1 MRAFRCIR
9 MSGVVG
15 LSLLWGVVATSA
27 SAAETEWQVHAVAGE
42 PFGVGVVSEVL
53 IDDFPADRPFILTEK
68 DQRVFYPVVVR
79 TPLNN
84 GSSVVKVKAYFLFRG
99 DAPLKLT
106 LGTHSPVELKV
117 VPKNDPQ
124 EVRGMLRVW
133 WEHYPSQFL
142 RQRQWHREPEALG
155 TYLTGMLSRRL
166 DLKLTDKNRRSS
178 WSRRIGVFSNDWSH
192 FAEFVIGTRSVKA
205 ALQRDT
211 LLERTHG
218 VEIADQPLPDA
229 VTLPAVE
236 IPDDFVARDVEELAY
251 HVPEE
256 CFYIRCNGVFAYHWL
271 HQAFGVLDV
280 FSQGLQGVTAD
291 YTTDNGTHAKLERQ
305 LGLREST
312 AANALGPQT
321 LKQLA
326 IIGTDFFVREGAAIG
341 IVFESH
347 DSQAVSEWLKQEQT
361 HVLEHEPQAKLK
373 TVQIG
378 KTQGTFLT
386 TPDHRIRSFRVSVG
400 KFHLVTNSRKIAER
414 FVEISKEN
422 GSLGSLQEY
431 QYTRAMKF
439 PDERTGPVF
448 VYLSD
453 AFFRNFIGPQYRIEM
468 TRRAKAAADL
478 DLVKFAQFAGKS
490 EGVSTKSVA
499 DLVSAELLPASI
511 LERSDHSQPRLVN
524 DQLID
529 SARGG
534 RGTFLPIP
542 DVNIERITKSELNSY
557 QKFTTFYRRIWTRVD
572 PVALAITEKP
582 SDKPGTT
589 RIVFDL
595 YVTPFVANQYG
606 FLAAFLPKPD
616 RIRVPSPSG
625 SLLFLDIVSPLFGNT
640 GENDR
645 KGLHLFAG
653 LQDLNVPFTI
663 KNGAVEYA
671 EPDEKQIP
679 GYFGQSKTSG
689 LMQFFISQNEQV
701 KIQRDEEGYG
711 QHQRRWT
718 RLWNEDWLAAASNR
732 EVLENVTPNLKIE
745 SAPRPA
751 QLRFTVGDIATA
763 KVRDSVEASGYVET
777 RRMSADT
784 AMYLHR
790 LMQQLHISPKDVFA
804 SAEQIHDG
812 RLLDPLGGEFQWTA
826 STDDA
831 STSAWVSTHWPHR
844 SRFEDTAIP
853 EAFSHPFVDG
863 MRGALVE
870 LSLSRT
876 QRSLSS
882 HVELV
887 VPKQAAFGGPS
898 KSEE

>member
-1 MRAFRCIR
+1 MRAFRWIR

-15 LSLLWGVVATSA
+15 LSLLLGTVSA
-27 SAAETEWQVHAVAGE
+27 AAAETDWQVNAVAGE
-42 PFGVGVVSEVL
+42 PFGVGVLGEVL
-53 IDDFPADRPFILTEK
+53 IDDFPADQPFVLTEE
-68 DQRVFYPVVVR
+68 DQRIFYPVVVR

-84 GSSVVKVKAYFLFRG
+84 DSSVTKVKAYFLFRG
-99 DAPLKLT
+99 EAPLKLK
-106 LGTHSPVELKV
+106 LGAHSPVKLIV
-117 VPKNDPQ
+117 VPKKDS
-124 EVRGMLRVW
+124 EELRSMLRVW
-133 WEHYPSQFL
+133 WERYPSQFL
-142 RQRQWHREPEALG
+142 RQQKWHREPEALG

-166 DLKLTDKNRRSS
+166 DLKLSDKNRHGS
-178 WSRRIGVFSNDWSH
+178 WSRRTGVFSNDWTH

-211 LLERTHG
+211 LLQNAG
-218 VEIADQPLPDA
+218 AVEIADQPLPDS
-229 VTLPAVE
+229 VTLPAVD
-236 IPDDFVARDVEELAY
+236 IPDDFTAREVEELAY

-256 CFYIRCNGVFAYHWL
+256 CFYIRCADVSAYHWL

-280 FSQGLQGVTAD
+280 FSQGLQGVTSD
-291 YTTDNGTHAKLERQ
+291 YTIDNGTHAKLERQ
-305 LGLREST
+305 LGLREAT
-312 AANALGPQT
+312 AANALGPKT

-341 IVFESH
+341 IVFESQ
-347 DSQAVSEWLKQEQT
+347 DSQAVSEWLKQEQN
-361 HVLEHEPQAKLK
+361 HVLEQEPQAKSQ

-378 KTQGTFLT
+378 ETQGTFLT

-400 KFHLVTNSRKIAER
+400 NFHLVTNSRKIAER
-414 FVEISKEN
+414 FVEISKDD
-422 GSLGSLQEY
+422 GSLGSLKEY

-439 PDERTGPVF
+439 PDERMGPVF

-478 DLVKFAQFAGKS
+478 ELVTFAQLAAKS

-511 LERSDHSQPRLVN
+511 LERSDHSQPRLINGQVT
-524 DQLID
+524 D
-529 SARGG
+529 SVRGG

-542 DVNIERITKSELNSY
+542 DVNIERITKSESESY
-557 QKFTTFYRRIWTRVD
+557 EKFTTLYRQVWRRVD

-606 FLAAFLPKPD
+606 MLATFLPKPD
-616 RIRVPSPSG
+616 QKRVPSPSG
-625 SLLFLDIVSPLFGNT
+625 SLLFLDIVSPHFGRSN
-640 GENDR
+640 ENDR
-645 KGLHLFAG
+645 KDLHLFAG
-653 LQDLNVPFTI
+653 LQDLDVPFTI
-663 KNGAVEYA
+663 ENGAVIY
-671 EPDEKQIP
+671 PKTDEKDMP
-679 GYFGQSKTSG
+679 GYLGQSKTSG
-689 LMQFFISQNEQV
+689 LMQFLVSQKEQDETE
-701 KIQRDEEGYG
+701 RDEEGYG
-711 QHQRRWT
+711 QHKRKWS
-718 RLWNEDWLAAASNR
+718 RLWNGDWFAVARNP
-732 EVLENVTPNLKIE
+732 EVLQVVTPHLKME

-751 QLRFTVGDIATA
+751 QMRFTVGDISTA
-763 KVRDSVEASGYVET
+763 KIRNSVEASAYVET

-790 LMQQLHISPKDVFA
+790 LMQQLHVSPKDVFE
-804 SAEQIHDG
+804 SAKQLHDG

-826 STDDA
+826 GKEDNSA
-831 STSAWVSTHWPHR
+831 SAWVSTHWPHR
-844 SRFEDTAIP
+844 SRYEDTAIP

-863 MRGALVE
+863 MRGGLVE
-870 LSLSRT
+870 LSLSGT

-887 VPKQAAFGGPS
+887 VPKQAAFSGPS
-898 KSEE
+898 QSKD